1 MSSMKVR
8 ELRGKYALYDKRGD
22 GTLDFNDLAALMRK
36 GAPQITDQQLRS
48 LFASCD
54 KKDGRIDFADLVEYI
69 FCEPFGA
76 PGGNAGGEN
85 SAWESVRQVCS
96 KVYDADNVDTAINLM
111 KKVVADHL
119 ETCRVE
125 GLPVAKEGDEAV
137 TSNDATLI
145 VYADSFQDKSGS
157 KMPLACL
164 KAFLEKYDSSSAM
177 KCIHML
183 PMFPWDTDRGF
194 SVKDYYQVDP
204 NYGTWD
210 DVTGLSSESCGMP
223 TIMFD
228 YVCNHVSIDNP
239 WAQNSLLQRHLT
251 KDHPQYEAVQKYKDF
266 VTAYA
271 DDDGPAEQQR
281 PPEEVLARLTRP
293 RKFPVL
299 PHYFIVED
307 SNKMCTA
314 HLGYPEP
321 DGPVRMGSAV
331 WPTCKVI
338 GSGYVW
344 ATFSRGNEKT
354 GLEET
359 RQVDL
364 NYRNPVVLSEVIRV
378 LLFYVRKGSRIIRLD
393 AIGYIWKVLGS
404 NSIHER
410 GTHMLLAIFFKV
422 LRLADPSVM
431 TVAEVNEPVMKCFHY
446 LGSDDLPES
455 NMVYNFAPFPMALHA
470 QIIKDVQY
478 FAQWLTTMDAFRGRQ
493 FITVLGSHDGLAQ
506 KQVRE
511 ILTPEELERLQQ
523 ALVGD
528 RQGLCNYAKV
538 AGGKQIVYEICG
550 TPWCLVNG
558 IEGATSDSLKVKVA
572 RYINT
577 LCLGLLPRGMPGIY
591 AQGLVGAENYAPPE
605 GLDEFRTANR
615 ESFDVTDLFSKLDNP
630 ECREGMVF
638 RYVMGVMRIRSR
650 LPQFDRN
657 APPPQVLEE
666 LDPAVLAVLL
676 EGVKPSDPPCLVLVN
691 VAPEAKKAQVRGMPP
706 SLLDKKLVDVLDS
719 FGGILHEGDHTT
731 VEAHKDVANKTAVLP
746 PWAPELTVTM
756 APFEVLWLM
765 PDDGTGTGKSFY
777 SKK

>member
-1 MSSMKVR
+1 MTSMKVR
-8 ELRGKYALYDKRGD
+8 ELRGKFALYDKRGD
-22 GTLDFNDLAALMRK
+22 NTLDFNELAVLMRK

-54 KKDGRIDFADLVEYI
+54 KKDGRIDFGDLVEYI
-69 FCEPFGA
+69 FSEPFGA
-76 PGGNAGGEN
+76 PKAPQDT
-85 SAWESVRQVCS
+85 SAWESVRQVCQ
-96 KVYDADNVDTAINLM
+96 KVYDETNVETAISLM
-111 KKVVADHL
+111 KQVVADHL
-119 ETCRVE
+119 EICRQE
-125 GLPVAKEGDEAV
+125 GLKVAQEGEEAV
-137 TSNDATLI
+137 SSNDATLI
-145 VYADSFQDKSGS
+145 AYADSFQDKSGK

-164 KAFLEKYDSSSAM
+164 KAFLEKYDSSSAL

-210 DVTGLSSESCGMP
+210 DVVSLSSPSCGEP
-223 TIMFD
+223 VIMFD
-228 YVCNHVSIDNP
+228 YVCNHVSVDNP
-239 WAQNSLLQRHLT
+239 WCQNSLLQRHLT
-251 KDHPQYEAVQKYKDF
+251 KEHPQYETVQKFKDF

-293 RKFPVL
+293 RKFPPL
-299 PHYFIVED
+299 THYFVVED
-307 SNKMCTA
+307 ANKMCTA
-314 HLGYPEP
+314 HVGVPDV
-321 DGPVRMGSAV
+321 DGPIRLGSAV
-331 WPTCKVI
+331 WPSCKVI
-338 GSGYVW
+338 GRGYVW
-344 ATFSRGNEKT
+344 TTFSRGTNDE
-354 GLEET
+354 GIEQT
-359 RQVDL
+359 RQIDL
-364 NYRNPVVLSEVIRV
+364 NYRNPIVLAEVIRV

-431 TVAEVNEPVMKCFHY
+431 TVAEVNEPVAKCFGY
-446 LGSDDLPES
+446 LGADDLPES

-470 QIIKDVQY
+470 QIIKDVQFY
-478 FAQWLTTMDAFRGRQ
+478 AQFLTTMDAFRGRQ

-506 KQVRE
+506 KQVRD
-511 ILTPEELERLQQ
+511 ILPPEELERLQN
-523 ALVGD
+523 ALVGE

-558 IEGATSDSLKVKVA
+558 IEGATNDSLKVKVA
-572 RYINT
+572 RYINC
-577 LCLGLLPRGMPGIY
+577 LCMGLVPRGMPGIY
-591 AQGLVGAENYAPPE
+591 AQGLVGAENYAPPG
-605 GLDEFRTANR
+605 GLDEYRTANR
-615 ESFDVTDLFSKLDNP
+615 ESFDVTELFAKLDNKD
-630 ECREGMVF
+630 CREGMVF
-638 RYVMGVMRIRSR
+638 RYVMGVMKIRAS

-666 LDPAVLAVLL
+666 LDPAVMAVLL
-676 EGVKPSDPPCLVLVN
+676 EAPKSSDPPCLVLVN
-691 VAPEAKKAQVRGMPP
+691 VASEAKKAQVRGMPT
-706 SLLDKKLVDVLDS
+706 SLLDKKLVDVLQGY
-719 FGGILHEGDHTT
+719 GGLLHEGDPTQ
-731 VEAHKDVANKTAVLP
+731 VEAHKDVADKTAVLP
-746 PWAPELTVTM
+746 PWKPELALTM

-765 PDDGTGTGKSFY
+765 PDDGTGTGKTFY